1 MKFRLVQQIVALS
14 FALVAL
20 TGSVMAGGGSSE
32 TKGFNAKDVILH
44 HVLDA
49 HEIHFM
55 TLGEGTANEKHI
67 SMPLP
72 IILYSKERGLDVFSS
87 SKFHG
92 DQKAFVSHSDSE
104 AEEQNGHEAETAP
117 SYNGYAMVHEHI
129 YFVDEH
135 NHVMKSQPLD
145 LSITKTVLGVF
156 ITAAILLILI
166 FSLAKAYKRTGTG
179 APKGT
184 LQNLMEVIIVFLRD
198 EVARPSI
205 GKSYEKFMPYLLT
218 IFFFILIANFLG
230 LIPFLGGFNVTGNIS
245 VALVLAVATF
255 IVTLT
260 SAKKDYWLHLF
271 WTPGVPAWLKFP
283 LPLMFVIELVG
294 VISKPIV
301 LCLRLFAN
309 ITAGHII
316 ILSFVSL
323 IFIFGEK
330 FGAAGGYGVSILSVF
345 FAMFMNVMEF
355 LVAFLQAYVF
365 TLLSAIYFG
374 QAVEEHAHDDHAHA
388 EHH

>member
-1 MKFRLVQQIVALS
+1 MKFRLIQRFAAFCIAL
-14 FALVAL
+14 LTV
-20 TGSVMAGGGSSE
+20 TGSVMASGDGAE
-32 TKGFNAKDVILH
+32 KKTFNAKDVILH

-55 TLGEGTANEKHI
+55 TIGEGTANETHV
-67 SMPLP
+67 SLPLP
-72 IILYSKERGLDVFSS
+72 IILYSKERGFDFFMS

-92 DQKAFVSHSDSE
+92 DEKAFVSHSDSE
-104 AEEQNGHEAETAP
+104 AEEQNGHAVETAP
-117 SYNGYAMVHEHI
+117 AYNGYAMVHEHI
-129 YFVDEH
+129 YLVNDH
-135 NHVMKSQPLD
+135 NEVTEVQPLD

-156 ITAAILLILI
+156 ITMFILI
-166 FSLAKAYKRTGTG
+166 FVMMKVASAYKKSGVA
-179 APKGT
+179 APKGM
-184 LQNLMEVIIVFLRD
+184 QNFFEVIIVFIRD
-198 EVARPSI
+198 EVAKPSI
-205 GKSYEKFMPYLLT
+205 GKGYEKFMPFLLT

-230 LIPFLGGFNVTGNIS
+230 LIPFIGGFNVTGNIS

-260 SAKKDYWLHLF
+260 SAKKDYWMHLF
-271 WTPGVPAWLKFP
+271 WTPGVPVWLKFP

-330 FGAAGGYGVSILSVF
+330 FGVGAGYGVSVLSTL
-345 FAMFMNVMEF
+345 FAIFMNVMEV

-365 TLLSAIYFG
+365 TLLASIYFG

>member
-1 MKFRLVQQIVALS
+1 MKFRLIQKFVA
-14 FALVAL
+14 FCIALIAC
-20 TGSVMAGGGSSE
+20 TGSVMASGGAAKKE
-32 TKGFNAKDVILH
+32 AFNAKDVILH

-55 TLGEGTANEKHI
+55 TLGEGTENETHV
-67 SMPLP
+67 SLPLP
-72 IILYSKERGLDVFSS
+72 IILYSKERGLDFFLS

-92 DQKAFVSHSDSE
+92 DQKAFVSHHDEE
-104 AEEQNGHEAETAP
+104 AEEQNGHELEVVPA
-117 SYNGYAMVHEHI
+117 YNGYAMVHEHI
-129 YFVDEH
+129 YFVDEN
-135 NHVMKSQPLD
+135 NHVTDVQPLD

-156 ITAAILLILI
+156 ITMLVLILVM
-166 FSLAKAYKRTGTG
+166 FKVAGAYKKSGVA
-179 APKGT
+179 APKG
-184 LQNLMEVIIVFLRD
+184 LQNIIEVIIVFIRD
-198 EVARPSI
+198 EVAKPSI
-205 GKSYEKFMPYLLT
+205 GKGYEKFMPFLLT
-218 IFFFILIANFLG
+218 VFFFILIANFLG
-230 LIPFLGGFNVTGNIS
+230 LIPFIGGFNVTGNIS

-255 IVTLT
+255 IVTIT
-260 SAKKDYWLHLF
+260 SAKKDYWMHLF
-271 WTPGVPAWLKFP
+271 WTPGVPVWLKLP

-294 VISKPIV
+294 VLSKPVV

-330 FGAAGGYGVSILSVF
+330 FGVGAGYGVSVLSVF
-345 FAMFMNVMEF
+345 FAIFMNVMEV
-355 LVAFLQAYVF
+355 LVAFLQAFVF
-365 TLLSAIYFG
+365 TLLAAIYFG